1 MHIGYDTNTGHVYQ
15 GANNPEFAA
24 VPPPLLTLARL
35 VESPADLDA
44 LPPSLQQSPFNWVF
58 REASF
63 DPVTRIRRGLLFEP
77 FPGGQP
83 NTVLTRGHPAD
94 QFAIPMRGESMTK
107 QLYHFWPCQT
117 LLNKPRAGHGME
129 LALGQSTCS
138 MWRIVQVERVVGD
151 DVLVTLKALSAFGI
165 LPELRYEA
173 IPEEHRLSVQ
183 RAIERVLDS
192 AFRET
197 ATSVI
202 DQCRNAAVVL
212 LGRWMASQGATE
224 TSIGPDLGKLLHRL
238 RGEPFQRFAAA
249 GAAEMINVLHPR
261 GKANEQETKGYRLAQ
276 QEDAE
281 AAVQAI
287 GFILRELGWSR

>member
-1 MHIGYDTNTGHVYQ
+1 MHIGYDNNTGHVYQ
-15 GANNPEFAA
+15 GANSPEFAV

-35 VESPADLDA
+35 VESPADLQV
-44 LPPSLQQSPFNWVF
+44 LPRDLHQSPLDWVF

-77 FPGGQP
+77 FPAGQP
-83 NTVLTRGHPAD
+83 DSVLTRGHLAH
-94 QFAIPMRGESMTK
+94 QFDDLMRRGSLTK
-107 QLYHFWPCQT
+107 QLFHFWPCTT
-117 LLNKPRAGHGME
+117 LLNRPRAGHGMKM
-129 LALGQSTCS
+129 ALGQSTWS

-151 DVLVTLKALSAFGI
+151 DVLITLKALSAFNI

-173 IPEEHRLSVQ
+173 IDEQHRPSVQ

-197 ATSVI
+197 AISII

-212 LGRWMASQGATE
+212 LGRWMASHGASE
-224 TSIGPDLGKLLHRL
+224 TSIGPDLGKLVHRI
-238 RGEPFQRFAAA
+238 RAEPFQRFAVAA
-249 GAAEMINVLHPR
+249 AAEMVNLLHPR

-276 QEDAE
+276 EEDAE
-281 AAVQAI
+281 AAVHAI
-287 GFILRELGWSR
+287 GFIMRELGWAE